1 MALVDLLDAGL
12 PQTFK
17 FWETQY
23 PQSAIKQGMPA
34 SQTMKQHRGSCL
46 EKAGMG
52 LAVGQIVVKNE
63 GL

>member
-1 MALVDLLDAGL
+1 
-12 PQTFK
+12 
-17 FWETQY
+17 
-23 PQSAIKQGMPA
+23 MPA